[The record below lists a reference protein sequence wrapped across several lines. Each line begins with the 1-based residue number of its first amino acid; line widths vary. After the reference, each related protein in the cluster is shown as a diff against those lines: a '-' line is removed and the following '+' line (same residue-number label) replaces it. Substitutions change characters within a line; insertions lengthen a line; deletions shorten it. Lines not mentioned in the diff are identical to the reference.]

1 MAAKIFALT
10 KDMDRESWLES
21 RKNGLGGSDIAAIAG
36 LSRWK
41 SPLAVYLEKTGQYEN
56 NETNEAM
63 QIGTELEDWVAE
75 KFVREFEKDSGN
87 KVKIQR
93 KNAMLQHSE
102 YPFMLANIDREII
115 DKNAG
120 RGILECKTASEYMLD
135 EWEDGTEEG
144 RVPDSYMLQVQ
155 HYLAVT
161 GYDWAFIAVL
171 IGGNKFRYR
180 YIPRD
185 EEMIAYLIKIESDF
199 WKLVENK
206 TPPAIDGLECTKDLL
221 GKLYPDSKPGSIDLP
236 PEASKWLQDRE
247 YWKKQVDDA
256 QLRLNE
262 AENQI
267 KNTLGD
273 NEIGW
278 HGERKVTWKTVLQ
291 NRIDSKRLKAEQPEI
306 YKAYVNESK
315 SRRFT
320 VK

>member
-1 MAAKIFALT
+1 MAAKALALT
-10 KDMDRESWLES
+10 KEMSRENWLES
-21 RKNGLGGSDIAAIAG
+21 RKNGLGGSDCAAIAG
-36 LSRWK
+36 LNKWK

-56 NETNEAM
+56 NEINEAM
-63 QIGTELEDWVAE
+63 QIGTEMEDWVTD
-75 KFVREFEKDSGN
+75 KFVREFEKETGN

-93 KNAMLQHSE
+93 RNAILQHPE
-102 YPFMLANIDREII
+102 YPFMLANLDREII

-135 EWEDGTEEG
+135 QWTDEKI
-144 RVPDSYMLQVQ
+144 PDSYMLQVQ

-161 GYDWAFIAVL
+161 GYTWAFIAVL

-185 EEMIAYLIKIESDF
+185 EELITYLIKIESDF
-199 WKLVENK
+199 WQLVEDK

-221 GKLYPDSKPGSIDLP
+221 SKLYPDSKPGSIELP
-236 PEASKWLQDRE
+236 PDASKWLRDRE
-247 YWKKQVDDA
+247 DWKKQVEDA
-256 QLRLNE
+256 QLKLNE

-267 KNTLGD
+267 KNIMGE
-273 NEIGW
+273 NEIAW
-278 HGERKVTWKTVLQ
+278 HGEQRVTWRSVIS
-291 NRIDSKRLKAEQPEI
+291 NRVDSKRLKVEQPEI
-306 YKAYVNESK
+306 YSQYVNESK